1 MPAVEKGLL
10 EAKEKGILA
19 GYPVINF
26 KATIFDGSYH
36 PVDSNEISFKQAA
49 ILAFKKGMEQARPVL
64 LEPIMKLEVVVPEA
78 YMGDVMGD
86 MNKRRGRILGMEP
99 NQYGEQV
106 LSVEVPQAEILKY
119 ALDLRAMTQGRGP
132 VSYTHLTL
140 PTILRV

>member
-1 MPAVEKGLL
+1 
-10 EAKEKGILA
+10 
-19 GYPVINF
+19 
-26 KATIFDGSYH
+26 
-36 PVDSNEISFKQAA
+36 
-49 ILAFKKGMEQARPVL
+49 MEQARPVL

-119 ALDLRAMTQGRGP
+119 AF
-132 VSYTHLTL
+132 
-140 PTILRV
+140 